1 MCIVSLTSTQDEL
14 RRANGNLM
22 SKHEETEDRLK
33 SAQQTIT
40 ELTDKYSN
48 LIEVNNQLVARL
60 KQILD
65 DNTLLTDTNSKFYP
79 SRMPSLVPYKTAS

>member
-1 MCIVSLTSTQDEL
+1 MTASKAELVKQNELSQMCIVSLTSAQDEL

-60 KQILD
+60 K
-65 DNTLLTDTNSKFYP
+65 
-79 SRMPSLVPYKTAS
+79 